1 MASPQPVQQAAVQP
15 CRLEGSDPTRLSSDR
30 FCFGSPPSSNS
41 ISNCTATASVTAS
54 AGYAELSGRLR
65 SALIHPVG
73 LPLLCFLNRTINTS
87 AATGEDLDSRKG
99 RGKAA
104 GGAGTG
110 TEPAEKPLVD
120 KEPLLQHAPD
130 APASASTRARTVTTT
145 RDHIERLYSTKVA
158 SLVFESTSNEY
169 SDVFSK
175 TYEEWRQ
182 SSETYVKQLAQYE
195 AAHDEWKE
203 KVATYRALPRRE
215 TAKTNAPREPARP
228 SSESNEALLTSALL
242 TNISDVL
249 ESVGTTGPTIVVDD
263 QFSVG
268 YDSDKPSNYSA
279 TDVTLWRQEEEDEH
293 SLLLLAEVGIA
304 CDWWKKASQ
313 NAQHMDA
320 IQCEHGSRAGTKRR
334 HGGGGARRHTFSKPT
349 LFAVV
354 TFWPTKEKAFRSA
367 SLGVF
372 LCVPAA
378 DGKDFRVALLSR
390 SAPQGLDEMSRDFGR
405 VIRAAALVPA
415 LLGAISEIGARHFR
429 SLGPNCCRVRNSV
442 RTWGV
447 SRRSVSQSFRVH

>member
-1 MASPQPVQQAAVQP
+1 MESPQPAGATA
-15 CRLEGSDPTRLSSDR
+15 LSTGKLGSDQYSDS
-30 FCFGSPPSSNS
+30 FPPSSN
-41 ISNCTATASVTAS
+41 TTAS
-54 AGYAELSGRLR
+54 AGYAELNGRLR

-73 LPLLCFLNRTINTS
+73 LPLLCFLNRTTS
-87 AATGEDLDSRKG
+87 AAVGDDLDSREG
-99 RGKAA
+99 RCDA
-104 GGAGTG
+104 AGTG
-110 TEPAEKPLVD
+110 TEPGPAPAPAPVEDPINSVVD
-120 KEPLLQHAPD
+120 KELLLQHPPNT
-130 APASASTRARTVTTT
+130 PASAFASSASTRTRTVTKT

-158 SLVFESTSNEY
+158 SLVFESTSNGY

-182 SSETYVKQLAQYE
+182 NSETYLTQLAQYRV
-195 AAHDEWKE
+195 AHDEWKTRI
-203 KVATYRALPRRE
+203 ATYRALPRRE
-215 TAKTNAPREPARP
+215 KATTNAPREPARP
-228 SSESNEALLTSALL
+228 SESNEALFTSTLL
-242 TNISDVL
+242 KIISDKL
-249 ESVGTTGPTIVVDD
+249 ESAGTTDPEVVADD
-263 QFSVG
+263 QFSVV

-279 TDVTLWRQEEEDEH
+279 TDITLWRQEKDEN
-293 SLLLLAEVGIA
+293 SLLLLAEFGIA

-313 NAQHMDA
+313 NAQYMDA

-334 HGGGGARRHTFSKPT
+334 HGGGGGARRHTFSKPT

-415 LLGAISEIGARHFR
+415 LLGAISEIGASHFS